1 MVYDFWK
8 FISEYRLQALL
19 FICIILIIAGIAIIW
34 VSKKKAKTKKAYYF
48 NESRNILYACQLPVC
63 QTIAKN
69 EKIEFGGISTWQ
81 ISIK

>member
-1 MVYDFWK
+1 MKV
-8 FISEYRLQALL
+8 
-19 FICIILIIAGIAIIW
+19 G
-34 VSKKKAKTKKAYYF
+34 TYYF

-69 EKIEFGGISTWQ
+69 ENLEFGGISTWQ